1 MNCLLICGLLSD
13 GGLMTCGGFLISHDG
28 GLVISLGALVTCAGF
43 VISLCALV
51 TCGGFVISLGA
62 LVTCGGLVISLER
75 LVNYS
80 ERLVNCSERFE
91 QVSIDME
98 LDDRL

>member
-28 GLVISLGALVTCAGF
+28 GLVISLGALVTC
-43 VISLCALV
+43 
-51 TCGGFVISLGA
+51 GGFVISLGA
-62 LVTCGGLVISLER
+62 LVTCGGLVIYLQR

>member
-1 MNCLLICGLLSD
+1 MNCFLICGLLSD

-28 GLVISLGALVTCAGF
+28 GLVISLGALMACGGF
-43 VISLCALV
+43 VIFLCALV

-75 LVNYS
+75 LVN
-80 ERLVNCSERFE
+80 CSERFQ

>member
-28 GLVISLGALVTCAGF
+28 GLVISLGALM
-43 VISLCALV
+43 

-75 LVNYS
+75 LVN
-80 ERLVNCSERFE
+80 CSERFQ
-91 QVSIDME
+91 QVSIEME